1 MLGPRPYVKK
11 LGKGFKPG
19 RFAYNTPEENY
30 LRDTRLRKNRVPKL
44 EDEKKSIENYIDAS
58 VLNSLDNSVY
68 SSEQKVA
75 AATYYALTGNLTLAS
90 DRAEIPWDVIRRWKA
105 SAPWFMEIVDQV
117 HKQKSEEFNAKAT
130 EIIDDCLAALVQR
143 VQTGEEVVIQNGK
156 VVTKA
161 LGARDLA
168 YVLSV
173 VFDKRQLNKGQ
184 ATTIRQNSTD
194 DMLKKLKKEFIKMAK
209 KEEEKVIEGERV
221 K

>member
-19 RFAYNTPEENY
+19 RFAYNTPEETY

-75 AATYYALTGNLTLAS
+75 AATYYALTGNLALAS
-90 DRAEIPWDVIRRWKA
+90 DRAEIPYDVIRQWKVRD
-105 SAPWFMEIVDQV
+105 PWFMEIVDQV

-143 VQTGEEVVIQNGK
+143 VQNGEEVVIQNGK

-221 K
+221 E